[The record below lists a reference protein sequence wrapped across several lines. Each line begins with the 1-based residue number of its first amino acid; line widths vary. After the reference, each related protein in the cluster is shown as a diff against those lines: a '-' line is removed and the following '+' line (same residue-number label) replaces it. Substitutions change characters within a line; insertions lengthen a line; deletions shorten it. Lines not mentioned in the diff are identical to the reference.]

1 MATKELTVTVTA
13 TPKWWFTPAWCVL
26 FTVCRIRPSA
36 IESAAAFLTKHAF
49 NYRVA

>member
-13 TPKWWFTPAWCVL
+13 TPKWWFLAACWVALTFCR
-26 FTVCRIRPSA
+26 VCPSA
-36 IESAAAFLTKHAF
+36 TDAAIAFLTKHAF